1 MIRLFALEKF
11 KEIQL
16 EGSLRFRYAI
26 SNYGR
31 LISFTNEF
39 TDGRLLKGNI
49 TEGFRV
55 FRYKFKEN
63 GKMFYKHKMLA
74 RLVAENF
81 LPKPSEEHNY
91 VIHLDHNLAND
102 YVGNLKWVTREEMLA
117 HQQKSPRVI
126 EAKEKLI
133 ARNKDSKGH
142 KLSITQVMLI
152 KKELANPNRKTRIKM
167 LAKRFGI
174 SEMQLYRIKSGE
186 NWSHI
191 KI

>member
-63 GKMFYKHKMLA
+63 GKMLYKHKMLA

-102 YVGNLKWVTREEMLA
+102 YVGNLKWATREEMLA

-152 KKELANPNRKTRIKM
+152 KKELANPNRKTRMKM